1 MPSLAGASS
10 DWYIT
15 LTISYYLT
23 DLKRPVA
30 LPKRSVGRP
39 AKVVELPE
47 LGDPLIRKRAEEDLA
62 FFIST
67 VHPLRVLGHCHKELI
82 RWMTRKDKKSHQLV
96 LMPRDHQKSALAAY
110 WVAWRITKNP
120 ALRVLYVSA
129 TSTLAT
135 KQLKFIKDILT
146 SETYRKYWPEMVNED
161 EGKREK
167 WTETEISV
175 DHPERKKEAIRDAT
189 IFTAGLTTVI
199 TGLHC
204 DISVLDDVVIDDNA
218 YTKEGRDRVS
228 NQCSY
233 LASIAGTEGEQLV
246 VGTRYHP
253 IDEYN
258 SMLEQLVEIYD
269 EKGAIVESYPLY
281 ELWER
286 TAESN
291 GDGTGEYLWP
301 RTKGP
306 NGKWYGFNQSILATK
321 RAQYKD
327 KAKFRAQYYNQPNSE
342 EDSLIKRESFQ
353 YYDKNHLHKADG
365 KWYYRNNRLNVF
377 AAIDF
382 AYSLNRKADYTC
394 ITTVGVDGDNNYYV
408 LDIDRF
414 KTNLISDYYEHI
426 LHAHMK
432 WGFRKLRVEMTAAQ
446 SVIVEDLKLNYIKKN
461 GLALVLDECRPSQRE
476 GSKEERINATLQP
489 RYANRQI
496 WHYVGGNCELLE
508 EELVQSRPA
517 HDDIKDSLAAC
528 VVICIAPTANVV
540 FNRMTLDR
548 QGNKPVFYNSRF
560 GGF

>member
-1 MPSLAGASS
+1 
-10 DWYIT
+10 
-15 LTISYYLT
+15 
-23 DLKRPVA
+23 
-30 LPKRSVGRP
+30 
-39 AKVVELPE
+39 
-47 LGDPLIRKRAEEDLA
+47 
-62 FFIST
+62 
-67 VHPLRVLGHCHKELI
+67 
-82 RWMTRKDKKSHQLV
+82 MTRDGKKSHQLV

-146 SETYRKYWPEMVNED
+146 SDVYSKYWPDMVHPD

-175 DHPERKKEAIRDAT
+175 DHPERKREAIRDAT
-189 IFTAGLTTVI
+189 VFTAGLTTVI

-228 NQCSY
+228 SQCSY

-253 IDEYN
+253 LDEYN
-258 SMLEQLVEIYD
+258 SMLGQLVEMYD
-269 EKGAIVESYPLY
+269 EKGTLIDAYPLY
-281 ELWER
+281 ELYER
-286 TAESN
+286 TAETN
-291 GDGTGEYLWP
+291 GDGTGQYLWP

-306 NGKWYGFNQSILATK
+306 NGKWYGFNQQILATK

-327 KAKFRAQYYNQPNSE
+327 KGKFRAQYYNQPNAE
-342 EDSLIKRESFQ
+342 EDATIKREWFQ
-353 YYDKNHLHKADG
+353 YYEPRHLNRNDG
-365 KWYYRNNRLNVF
+365 KWYYKANRLNVF

-382 AYSLNRKADYTC
+382 AYSLNKKADYTC
-394 ITTVGVDGDNNYYV
+394 IVVVGVDGDNNFYI

-426 LHAHMK
+426 LASHIK
-432 WGFRKLRVEMTAAQ
+432 WGFRKLRAEITAAQ
-446 SVIVEDLKLNYIKKN
+446 SIIVEDLKLNHIKKN
-461 GLALVLDECRPSQRE
+461 GLALTLDEHRPTQRH
-476 GSKEERINATLQP
+476 GSKEERIDNTLQP
-489 RYANRQI
+489 KYSNKQV
-496 WHYVGGNCELLE
+496 WHFLGGNCELLE
-508 EELVQSRPA
+508 EELLQQRPA
-517 HDDIKDSLAAC
+517 HDDIKDSLASC
-528 VVICIAPTANVV
+528 VDICIPPTANLI
-540 FNRMTLDR
+540 FNRMSLDKH
-548 QGNKPVFYNSRF
+548 GNKPTYFNNRF